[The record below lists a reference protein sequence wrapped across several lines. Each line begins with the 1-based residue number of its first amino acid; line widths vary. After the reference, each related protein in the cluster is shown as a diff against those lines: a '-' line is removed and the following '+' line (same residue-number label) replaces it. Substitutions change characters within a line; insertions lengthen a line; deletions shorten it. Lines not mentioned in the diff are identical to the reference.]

1 MGQFIAF
8 IIILIIAKLVVD
20 MVKNQLNRPKNSQ
33 KNGEVIDISDSWV
46 DTSSLPYQK
55 KAQVMNPREIAF
67 YHSLAETL
75 NDSDYIIAPHL
86 HMSELITV
94 TDAPRQQEY
103 LQRLKERDLDLVI
116 LEANTFQPVMVI
128 NFADDE
134 AGRKQQLSNSFTA
147 KAVKAADLPQLD
159 INPANPPLGHELL
172 TKLHQQGLKIKK

>member
-8 IIILIIAKLVVD
+8 IIILVIAKLVVD
-20 MVKNQLNRPKNSQ
+20 LVKNQLNRPKSSQ

-67 YHSLAETL
+67 YHSLAEAL
-75 NDSDYIIAPHL
+75 SDSDYIIAPHL

-94 TDAPRQQEY
+94 TDDPRQQEY

-116 LEANTFQPVMVI
+116 LEANTFRPAMVI

-134 AGRKQQLSNSFTA
+134 AGRKQQLSNNFTS
-147 KAVKAADLPQLD
+147 KAVKAANLPQLD
-159 INPANPPLGHELL
+159 INLTNPPAGLPLL
-172 TKLHQQGLKIKK
+172 TELRKQGLEI

>member
-8 IIILIIAKLVVD
+8 ILVLIIAKLVVD
-20 MVKNQLNRPKNSQ
+20 QAKNQLNRHKSNQ

-67 YHSLAETL
+67 YHSLTEAL

-86 HMSELITV
+86 HMSELIAL
-94 TDAPRQQEY
+94 TDNSRQQEY
-103 LQRLKERDLDLVI
+103 LQRLKERSLDLVI
-116 LEANTFQPVMVI
+116 LEANTFHPVLVI
-128 NFADDE
+128 NFIDDE
-134 AGRKQQLSNSFTA
+134 AGRKQQLSNNFTA

-159 INPANPPLGHELL
+159 INPATPPLGQELL
-172 TKLHQQGLKIKK
+172 TELRQQGLKL